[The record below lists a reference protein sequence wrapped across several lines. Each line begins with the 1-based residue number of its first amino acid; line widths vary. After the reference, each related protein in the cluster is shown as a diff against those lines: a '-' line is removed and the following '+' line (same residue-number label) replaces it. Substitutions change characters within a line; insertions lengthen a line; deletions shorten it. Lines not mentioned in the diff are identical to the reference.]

1 MRAKIFLAVA
11 LLALGGFFPAAA
23 KVVDVGLDGYV
34 TDGLVANWDG
44 VFNVA
49 PDAYHDGAATVWTDL
64 VSGREAAFKAV
75 ADMSGGIGH
84 WATNGYHFA
93 GASYAQIGTAWN
105 LGSVFTVQIVCD
117 YTVADQTA
125 IHYPNYFAAPNDF
138 CIFTQW
144 GGASMQWKTNPAGE
158 STRPSLNSWKGKYI
172 TAVFGTTTM
181 YLTETAAYAGA
192 VTRAGRQATG
202 NLLWTIG
209 GSANGPKDR
218 VSIGTIHAVRIYSK
232 QLSEDEMAANRAVD
246 ERRFRN
252 GLVGADVVV
261 ATDTP
266 GVSGDVP
273 PGTYGVI
280 GEHLFRAPSI
290 VVKDGVTY
298 ALAGYRLETWDT
310 AAKAWTGATT
320 SFSSVYRHV
329 PDGTVRR
336 LTWLWS
342 SAGGLQRYQA
352 TDYVQGGLQAQFDGV
367 RNVAYDAAHAPN
379 PELWRELVSEG
390 AIAASFVANTNDFP
404 IGEWAADGFAF
415 DGGGYAKTDSNLPA
429 LGLAC
434 TVQVTLDC
442 NTSAQTGIRYSNFI
456 SYTAGDSGMFG
467 QGSKVTWKMD
477 GTTGGKWD
485 DPPAVRAEI
494 SSGWAG
500 KYLTGII
507 TPTEI
512 GLFQTA
518 TTNGVTFQQRTKF
531 NEVLSDKW
539 LIGGAIN
546 SNDGGTEV
554 RCCRANIQ
562 SVRLYSRI
570 LSNYELALNRE
581 IDEVRFRGAF
591 PATDGIEVA
600 TDMEGA
606 EGFEPSGIY
615 RLYGTYAFSAPGR
628 LKVGGL
634 TYRAKGSTV
643 ETWNETTGA
652 WENGVWQDGATR
664 TLQAD
669 GSRRRLLWAWVQT
682 GMRVIVK

>member
-1 MRAKIFLAVA
+1 MRAKIFPAVA
-11 LLALGGFFPAAA
+11 LLALGGSFPAAA

-49 PDAYHDGAATVWTDL
+49 SDTYHDGGATVWADL
-64 VSGREAAFKAV
+64 VGGHDASFKAV
-75 ADMSGGIGH
+75 TDRTGGMGH
-84 WATNGYHFA
+84 WATNGYYFA

-117 YTVADQTA
+117 YTVANQAA
-125 IHYPNYFAAPNDF
+125 INYPNYFAAPNDF
-138 CIFTQW
+138 CIFTQKA
-144 GGASMQWKTNPAGE
+144 GASLQWKTDPAGE
-158 STRPSLNSWKGKYI
+158 STRSKLTSWNGKYI
-172 TAVFGTTTM
+172 TAVFGTNTL
-181 YLTETAAYAGA
+181 YLTQTAAYANA
-192 VTRAGRQATG
+192 VTRAGTQATG

-209 GSANGPKDR
+209 GSASGPKDR
-218 VSIGTIHAVRIYSK
+218 VTIGTIHAVRIYSK
-232 QLSEDEMAANRAVD
+232 QLSEDEMAVNRAQD

-252 GLVGADVVV
+252 GRANADVVV

-266 GVSGDVP
+266 GLSGDVP
-273 PGTYGVI
+273 PGTYGVV

-290 VVKDGVTY
+290 VQTNGTTY
-298 ALAGYRLETWDT
+298 ALLGYRLETWDK
-310 AAKAWTGATT
+310 AAKAWSNAVT
-320 SFSSVYRHV
+320 SFDSTYRHV
-329 PDGTVRR
+329 ADETTVR

-342 SAGGLQRYQA
+342 STGGLQRYQA
-352 TDYVQGGLQAQFDGV
+352 TDYVQPGLKAQFDGV
-367 RNVAYDAAHAPN
+367 RNVAYDAAHAPD
-379 PELWRELVSEG
+379 PELWHELVSDG
-390 AIAASFVANTNDFP
+390 AITASFVANTNDFP
-404 IGEWAADGFAF
+404 IGEWTADGFAF

-429 LGLAC
+429 LGMAC

-456 SYTAGDSGMFG
+456 SYTAGDNGMFS
-467 QGSKVTWKMD
+467 QNAKVTWKMD

-539 LIGGAIN
+539 LIGGAVN

-562 SVRLYSRI
+562 SVRLYDRV
-570 LSNYELALNRE
+570 LSNDELALNRDV
-581 IDEVRFRGAF
+581 DEVRFRGAY
-591 PATDGIEVA
+591 PASDGVVVA
-600 TDMEGA
+600 TSLEGA
-606 EGFEPSGIY
+606 EGVEPSGLY
-615 RLYGTYAFSAPGR
+615 RLYGTYAFSAPVK
-628 LKVGGL
+628 LKIGGEV
-634 TYRAKGSTV
+634 YRAKGSTV
-643 ETWNETTGA
+643 ETWNEST
-652 WENGVWQDGATR
+652 GVWEGAAWQEGRTR

-669 GSRRRLLWAWVQT
+669 GSRRRLTWSWAPC
-682 GMRVIVK
+682 GMKFIIR